1 MTLDI
6 ALPVPYDWVLLGS
19 RLLVAT
25 LLLLFFWRVLV
36 IVQRE
41 MTLQQSGSRQM
52 MLGLLGTDDHMISAF
67 RLSRRRPISIGRDGT
82 NDIVV
87 TDRSVSGSHALVQF
101 NESEWVLTDLDSRNG
116 TFLNGQPVVTPIQM
130 REGDVVQCGAVR
142 FLLAIDQSGF

>member
-52 MLGLLGTDDHMISAF
+52 MLGLLGTDDHTISAF
-67 RLSRRRPISIGRDGT
+67 RLSRRRSNSIGRDGT

-87 TDRSVSGSHALVQF
+87 TDRSVSGSHAMVQF
-101 NESEWVLTDLDSRNG
+101 TESEWVLTDLGSRNG